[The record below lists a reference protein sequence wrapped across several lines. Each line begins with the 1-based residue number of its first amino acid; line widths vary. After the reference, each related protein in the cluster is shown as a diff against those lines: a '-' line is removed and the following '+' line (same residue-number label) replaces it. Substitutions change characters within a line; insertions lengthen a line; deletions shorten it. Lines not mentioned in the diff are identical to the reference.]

1 MQETFASYVKDYYI
15 GKFGASVASYD
26 QQYLKNT
33 TPAVAESG
41 KCQPDIQCYQISR
54 FKSLE
59 WNCVHGYFQM
69 SSKHCLMLINSMHST
84 VDFL

>member
-41 KCQPDIQCYQISR
+41 KC
-54 FKSLE
+54 
-59 WNCVHGYFQM
+59 
-69 SSKHCLMLINSMHST
+69 
-84 VDFL
+84 

>member
-33 TPAVAESG
+33 TPAESC
-41 KCQPDIQCYQISR
+41 KCQPRYSILPNI
-54 FKSLE
+54 
-59 WNCVHGYFQM
+59 M
-69 SSKHCLMLINSMHST
+69 I
-84 VDFL
+84 

>member
-33 TPAVAESG
+33 TPAESC
-41 KCQPDIQCYQISR
+41 KYQPDIQFQ
-54 FKSLE
+54 
-59 WNCVHGYFQM
+59 YFTKYHDLRVRM
-69 SSKHCLMLINSMHST
+69 KLCAWLLLMLSEHCFYFIDHAF
-84 VDFL
+84 DY

>member
-33 TPAVAESG
+33 TPAESC
-41 KCQPDIQCYQISR
+41 KYQPRYSILVFYQISW
-54 FKSLE
+54 FKS
-59 WNCVHGYFQM
+59 
-69 SSKHCLMLINSMHST
+69 
-84 VDFL
+84 